1 MKTPRMVRTLEHLDN
16 QLIEDAA
23 LSSNRTLL
31 PDSSSRRS
39 RNRWIALAASL
50 AVLAIAAAI
59 VLPILSNRQKT
70 AGHYKDY
77 HYVLAETLIVW
88 PWEALT
94 PVEQYTSLTLNGVEY
109 DSRGSGISGNL
120 SEALLSDQIG
130 EYTLT
135 GYDWTTDQTHTKD
148 CPVYQ
153 ILHVDP
159 SQAVAVEIDGTF
171 CVFRSSLYDPP
182 ATLGELFEAADLS
195 EIIELSRFSEN
206 GDGPDTAHF
215 MLEDDDPIWETL
227 KRCQDAPFLDDQ
239 SWVVQ
244 GRSYLSFTVTSEA
257 LGIYKKA
264 LYITEDGYLW
274 TNAFEWMYLYDIG
287 EEAASEII
295 TYARANAE
303 EAEYEPYT
311 QTLVGQITEIT
322 DEYILVDDSLL
333 CRSAKDGLTYRIP
346 MDDVRIM
353 RYVTYCELQ
362 VGDFVLV
369 SYLGQIDS
377 ENANTISGVLSLQ
390 KAYLYGDG
398 IDIPE

>member
-1 MKTPRMVRTLEHLDN
+1 MKTPRMVHALEHLDN

-23 LSSNRTLL
+23 LSSNRTPL

-59 VLPILSNRQKT
+59 VLPILSSRQKA
-70 AGHYKDY
+70 AGRYKDY

-120 SEALLSDQIG
+120 SEVLLSDQIG

-159 SQAVAVEIDGTF
+159 SQAVAVEIDGTI

-287 EEAASEII
+287 EEAAGEIME
-295 TYARANAE
+295 YARADAE

-346 MDDVRIM
+346 TDDVRIT

-377 ENANTISGVLSLQ
+377 ENANMISGVLSLQ